1 MTKPAAS
8 NVTRSCATE
17 SSQPPSISDAS
28 HSASTTLC
36 SSSSTPSPAFRGPEG
51 PIWVAVF
58 GSGNVSLDWRDK
70 IGERGV
76 LFLSPR
82 FRPNEPSLPKLPSES
97 PSEEP
102 ALMSSDANDVGF
114 CVLKEG
120 GWSGVRNW
128 KAEDSHAKKFSFT
141 KTRPRE
147 HRINSS
153 NIAELDRQTA
163 DVTDHR
169 ATFGLGALRSPF
181 SVSTAPFFGAAGQ
194 PSRTTAVAIV
204 RYLHIES

>member
-1 MTKPAAS
+1 
-8 NVTRSCATE
+8 
-17 SSQPPSISDAS
+17 
-28 HSASTTLC
+28 
-36 SSSSTPSPAFRGPEG
+36 
-51 PIWVAVF
+51 
-58 GSGNVSLDWRDK
+58 
-70 IGERGV
+70 
-76 LFLSPR
+76 
-82 FRPNEPSLPKLPSES
+82 
-97 PSEEP
+97 
-102 ALMSSDANDVGF
+102 MSSDANDVGF
-114 CVLKEG
+114 CVLKEV

-128 KAEDSHAKKFSFT
+128 KAEDSHAKKFSF
-141 KTRPRE
+141 
-147 HRINSS
+147 INSS